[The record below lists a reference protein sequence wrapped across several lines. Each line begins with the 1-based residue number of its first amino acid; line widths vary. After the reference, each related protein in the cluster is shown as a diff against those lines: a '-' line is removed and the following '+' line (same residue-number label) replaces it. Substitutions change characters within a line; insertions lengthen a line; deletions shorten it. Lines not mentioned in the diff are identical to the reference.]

1 MLTPSITVPLLE
13 SAQELNDAGEQ
24 RGSART
30 MRIKDTQKQV
40 HAMAVGKGWWPD
52 LNFGPISHQRIAVAL
67 SLIHSEISEALEEVR
82 DDNLETY
89 WVTPAKERI
98 HNRDEA
104 PPDAKPE
111 GLPIELAD
119 VVIRCMDLA
128 GALGID
134 LEQSIADKVA
144 FNATRKHRHGGRIL

>member
-1 MLTPSITVPLLE
+1 MNIR
-13 SAQELNDAGEQ
+13 D
-24 RGSART
+24 RT
-30 MRIKDTQKQV
+30 LQV
-40 HAMAVGKGWWPD
+40 HAMAVNKGWWPE

-67 SLIHSEISEALEEVR
+67 GLIHSEVSEALEEVR

-89 WVTPAKERI
+89 WVTPAKERVD
-98 HNRDEA
+98 NRDEA

-111 GLPIELAD
+111 GLPVELAD

-134 LEQSIADKVA
+134 LEQAIADKVA
-144 FNATRKHRHGGRIL
+144 FNAGRKHRHGGRTL

>member
-1 MLTPSITVPLLE
+1 MK
-13 SAQELNDAGEQ
+13 
-24 RGSART
+24 
-30 MRIKDTQKQV
+30 IKETQQQV
-40 HAMAVGKGWWPD
+40 HTMAISKGWWPE

-67 SLIHSEISEALEEVR
+67 SLIHSEVSEALEEVR
-82 DDNLETY
+82 SDNLETY
-89 WVTPAKERI
+89 WVTPTKERVDS
-98 HNRDEA
+98 RDEA

-134 LEQSIADKVA
+134 LEQAIADKVA
-144 FNATRKHRHGGRIL
+144 FNANRKHRHGGRTL